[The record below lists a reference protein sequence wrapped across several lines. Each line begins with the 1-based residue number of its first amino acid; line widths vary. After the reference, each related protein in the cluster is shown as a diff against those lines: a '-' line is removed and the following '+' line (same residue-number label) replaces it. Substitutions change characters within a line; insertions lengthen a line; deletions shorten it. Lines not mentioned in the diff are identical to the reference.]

1 MAEQVVGIVVC
12 VFVCGFFLG
21 GGGGGGGFLFTLHTF
36 MRNIMHFSLFLANRG
51 NVIYNLSCYP
61 HLGFVNS

>member
-1 MAEQVVGIVVC
+1 MGVVVC
-12 VFVCGFFLG
+12 VCVCVCVCVFFFWRG
-21 GGGGGGGFLFTLHTF
+21 GGGVGAFLTLHTF
-36 MRNIMHFSLFLANRG
+36 MRNMHFTLFLANGG